1 MRDTEL
7 NVWLKKKKKKNK
19 RRDMAITRTR
29 VLIFTYQSRFIVPG
43 TRDIPFQRT
52 RSYESRMFPSYLSIV
67 KLDYH

>member
-1 MRDTEL
+1 M
-7 NVWLKKKKKKNK
+7 V
-19 RRDMAITRTR
+19 ITRTR

>member
-1 MRDTEL
+1 MRNTAYKL
-7 NVWLKKKKKKNK
+7 NIWLKKKQTEEYGHN
-19 RRDMAITRTR
+19 RTR